1 MPNET
6 PAVYI
11 RRRGD
16 DQAVPLGGSRS
27 CQTYSDS
34 WTSLGSDGAF
44 DLGDIYLPMGDIDL
58 SGDWDCR
65 DWLKEGV
72 DWWRKE
78 IAFYAKITSNKVS
91 CRSKETESATWLKV
105 TMGI

>member
-1 MPNET
+1 MKLRRFTSAGEEMT
-6 PAVYI
+6 RQFLSAVHEV
-11 RRRGD
+11 G
-16 DQAVPLGGSRS
+16 
-27 CQTYSDS
+27 QTYSDS